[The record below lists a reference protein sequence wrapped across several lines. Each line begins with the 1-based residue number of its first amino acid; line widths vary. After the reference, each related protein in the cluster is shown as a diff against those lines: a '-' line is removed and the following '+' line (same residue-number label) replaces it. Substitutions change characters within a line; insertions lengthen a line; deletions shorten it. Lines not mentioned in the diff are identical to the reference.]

1 MLSRTYKKYNM
12 LSTIIIP
19 LLLIMLFSA
28 LLYVCILG
36 IKDADEDTYNVDFAQ
51 VLFFSFGIG
60 VSASAIILIILKT
73 ISEISCQ
80 IV

>member
-1 MLSRTYKKYNM
+1 MLR
-12 LSTIIIP
+12 TIIIS
-19 LLLIMLFSA
+19 LLLIVLFSV
-28 LLYVCILG
+28 LLYGCISA
-36 IKDADEDTYNVDFAQ
+36 IKDANEDTYNVDFVE
-51 VLFFSFGIG
+51 VLCFSFGIG

>member
-1 MLSRTYKKYNM
+1 M
-12 LSTIIIP
+12 
-19 LLLIMLFSA
+19 
-28 LLYVCILG
+28 LLYICILG
-36 IKDADEDTYNVDFAQ
+36 IKDANEDTYNVDFAD
-51 VLFFSFGIG
+51 VLFYSFGIG

>member
-1 MLSRTYKKYNM
+1 MLR
-12 LSTIIIP
+12 TIIIP
-19 LLLIMLFSA
+19 LLLIVLFSA

-36 IKDADEDTYNVDFAQ
+36 IKDADEDTYNVDFTQ

-60 VSASAIILIILKT
+60 VSVSAIILIILKT
-73 ISEISCQ
+73 ISEISYQ

>member
-1 MLSRTYKKYNM
+1 M

-28 LLYVCILG
+28 LLYICILG
-36 IKDADEDTYNVDFAQ
+36 IKDADEDTYNVDFVQ

-60 VSASAIILIILKT
+60 VSVLAIILIILKT
-73 ISEISCQ
+73 ISEISCL
-80 IV
+80 

>member
-19 LLLIMLFSA
+19 LLLIVLFSA
-28 LLYVCILG
+28 LLYICILG
-36 IKDADEDTYNVDFAQ
+36 IKDADEDTYNVDFVQ

-73 ISEISCQ
+73 ISEITCL
-80 IV
+80 

>member
-1 MLSRTYKKYNM
+1 MLR
-12 LSTIIIP
+12 TIIIP
-19 LLLIMLFSA
+19 LLLIVLFSA
-28 LLYVCILG
+28 LLYICILG
-36 IKDADEDTYNVDFAQ
+36 IKDADEDTYNVDFVQ